1 MGMDKPRRWCEISAN
16 VYGQLIVVFREVVDG
31 REVQYGDYVSPVGPL
46 HPAVERSYTERGPFG
61 IGSIDRLR
69 VVEACG

>member
-1 MGMDKPRRWCEISAN
+1 MGM
-16 VYGQLIVVFREVVDG
+16 VFREVVDG

-46 HPAVERSYTERGPFG
+46 HPAVERSYAERGPFG